1 MPANL
6 DPLLEAFAPG
16 IGVVFGCLT
25 LAVIGAVL
33 AEGIIRAI
41 WWFTTGRP
49 EHRKQQHVDMMRRV
63 IREWNEPDIE
73 GVPEKPPKPSGNPR
87 IIDHPTDP
95 MIS

>member
-41 WWFTTGRP
+41 WWLAVGRA
-49 EHRKQQHVDMMRRV
+49 EHRKANHDNLMRQI
-63 IREWNEPDIE
+63 IREWGEDHDP
-73 GVPEKPPKPSGNPR
+73 PEKPPKPSGNPR